1 MQIPSREQCLENT
14 AKAQLIEE
22 KLNDLF
28 KKDTAESY
36 IEACDLLDREDTF
49 EIAKQNQRIYIL
61 TIISIIL
68 RAEVEN
74 KIDNNICRR
83 RSVDQIIEIYKA
95 MVILLRR
102 IEFDFPMELRMDI
115 LNVMESE
122 NISRLAA
129 IGIINGSVIL
139 FQKEKLMQGLVALL
153 EKENEDNDE

>member
-49 EIAKQNQRIYIL
+49 EITKQNQRIYIL

-83 RSVDQIIEIYKA
+83 RSVDQIIEIYKE
-95 MVILLRR
+95 MIILLRR
-102 IEFDFPMELRMDI
+102 IEFDFPMELRVDI

-129 IGIINGSVIL
+129 VGIINGSNIL
-139 FQKEKLMQGLVALL
+139 VQKRKLLQGFVDLL
-153 EKENEDNDE
+153 AQGRRG

>member
-14 AKAQLIEE
+14 AKAQIIEE

-61 TIISIIL
+61 TVISIIL

-83 RSVDQIIEIYKA
+83 RSVNQIIEIYKA